1 MGYTPATH
9 AEGAMS
15 LTQQQER
22 LIANYLREVALNIG
36 PDVSTSRAQ
45 RTLDVLE
52 ARIRKA
58 VESRGGVIQDADV
71 ARALDELGEPRRH
84 AEEVRPDVK
93 RQDGDK
99 VWLGVCAH
107 WAAKFDVPV
116 RVVRIGV
123 FLTGLLT
130 GPLAPL
136 TLWAYLAAYGHL
148 WYTTAP
154 EKRPEIA
161 YSRIAWNVLSC
172 ILIATLLSW
181 VLDYALW
188 GLEFG
193 HQRLFEKPLPSSGGW
208 GWIQY
213 EAAGY
218 YSLTLMTTLPLAIL
232 AGLPL
237 AGGWDQSLK
246 RLYLAIL
253 TIYGIYLSYGLASLI
268 AGLVIEMVKLYGG
281 VNIADYLPTT

>member
-1 MGYTPATH
+1 
-9 AEGAMS
+9 MS

-22 LIANYLREVALNIG
+22 LIANYLREVALHIG

-148 WYTTAP
+148 WYITAP

-161 YSRIAWNVLSC
+161 YSRIAWNVFSC

>member
-1 MGYTPATH
+1 
-9 AEGAMS
+9 MS

-22 LIANYLREVALNIG
+22 LIANYLREVALHIG

-136 TLWAYLAAYGHL
+136 TLWAYLVAYGHL

-161 YSRIAWNVLSC
+161 YTRMAWNVFSC

-188 GLEFG
+188 GLQFG
-193 HQRLFEKPLPSSGGW
+193 HQRLFEKPLPTSGGW
-208 GWIQY
+208 GWIEY

-218 YSLTLMTTLPLAIL
+218 YSLTLMTTIPLALL